1 MHRAGMTRQR
11 SVSGKGGRRKAI
23 AIGVGVVTLM
33 VGLGVGG
40 FATVYSLLEAREARA
55 QLTSQPLPVVEQVI
69 PEPPA
74 ELQARLERLVDAYG
88 EEVGVAVTDVQTG
101 WTAGVDAERPYPQ
114 QSVSKLWVAISVLKA
129 VDAGLITVD
138 DWVTMTDD
146 DRSVFFQPLVA
157 HIGRKG
163 YPIQIKGLLRRAII
177 ESDNS
182 ANDKLM
188 RTVGGPDGVG
198 QALAE
203 MGLTDVK
210 VGAYE
215 RDLQAQ
221 TAGLPWRPEYGHDW
235 NFQHARERLPI
246 GVRKAAMDAYLADPL
261 DGTSPAAIT
270 RTLAQLQN
278 GKLLSATST
287 DLLIGLMEEAR
298 TGPRRLKGGLPRD
311 WKIAHKTGTGQDFQG
326 FSAGINDVGLLTAPD
341 GRVYAVAVMMRKARK
356 GVTARL
362 AFMQSISR
370 AVVAEWE
377 RSRSDPLTPLHTAE
391 TNPFSGATVAD

>member
-1 MHRAGMTRQR
+1 MKRPKPATGKPSRQ
-11 SVSGKGGRRKAI
+11 AI
-23 AIGVGVVTLM
+23 WIGVGVAALL
-33 VGLGVGG
+33 VGLGAGG
-40 FATVYSLLEAREARA
+40 FAAVYTTLNATHEA
-55 QLTSQPLPVVEQVI
+55 QLTAQPLPVVEKVI
-69 PEPPA
+69 PQAPQ
-74 ELQARLERLVDAYG
+74 ELQAHLDRLVEAYG
-88 EEVGVAVTDVQTG
+88 EEVGVAVTEVEAG
-101 WTAGVDAERPYPQ
+101 WTAGVDLERPYPQ
-114 QSVSKLWVAISVLKA
+114 QSVSKLWVAITVLKA

-138 DWVTMTDD
+138 DWVTMTEA
-146 DRSVFFQPLVA
+146 DRSVFFQPLA
-157 HIGRKG
+157 SRIGRKG
-163 YPIQIKGLLRRAII
+163 YPIQVRGLLRRAII

-188 RTVGGPDGVG
+188 QIAGGPDGVRDS
-198 QALAE
+198 LTE
-203 MGLTDVK
+203 MGLTEVK

-221 TAGLPWRPEYGHDW
+221 TAGMVWRPEYGVDW
-235 NFQHARERLPI
+235 NFQHARERLPMA
-246 GVRKAAMDAYLADPL
+246 VRKAAMDAYLADPL

-270 RTLAQLQN
+270 RTLADLQN

-287 DLLIGLMEEAR
+287 DLLIGMMTEAR
-298 TGPRRLKGGLPRD
+298 TGPRRLKGGLPRG

-377 RSRSDPLTPLHTAE
+377 RSRDEPLAPDLRMAE
-391 TNPFSGATVAD
+391 TNPFSGSTVAD